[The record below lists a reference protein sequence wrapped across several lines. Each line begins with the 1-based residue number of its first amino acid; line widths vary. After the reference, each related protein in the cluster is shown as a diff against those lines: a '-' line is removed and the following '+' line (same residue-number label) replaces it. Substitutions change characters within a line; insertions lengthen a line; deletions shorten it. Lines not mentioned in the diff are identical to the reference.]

1 LTFANFIFAVFLLL
15 SAIVVMVLIM
25 LIRQIRKDGNLPEEK
40 MNTVVAVLFIPAIII
55 FALVFKGISD
65 WRGEIQQQQ
74 ERVEISKFVERI
86 YSPLAVSQQSLR
98 DSFVQMRTLLREID
112 ELEITYPNHADMIST
127 IRKEWSE
134 AQIVLFD
141 TYNNTDKEVRR
152 AWIAHSTMD
161 QQDVLAKFSKQAV
174 YLEETL
180 QKAEREYELSL
191 HSSQDKLIKN
201 LDSARKL
208 IDANRKS
215 PRKKQRIL
223 NKELLASLQ
232 PFNDRITHDLISYI
246 GSVDSRLKV
255 EIETLQELIRLSGQ
269 QVSILKTHLRKN
281 PDLEKPLTIVINRW
295 IDLEQKNREQLKQVL
310 YAIEAEYVARKL
322 GLSAKS
328 PALTAMHKSLRVNI
342 PAMVGN
348 ALALRK
354 SIDQSYKVRRD
365 F

>member
-40 MNTVVAVLFIPAIII
+40 MNTVVALLFIPAIII
-55 FALVFKGISD
+55 FALVFKGITD

-74 ERVEISKFVERI
+74 ERLEISQFVERI
-86 YSPLAVSQQSLR
+86 YTPLATSQQSLR

-112 ELEITYPNHADMIST
+112 ELEITYSNHAKMIST
-127 IRKEWSE
+127 IRKEWSA
-134 AQIVLFD
+134 AQLVLFNTFND
-141 TYNNTDKEVRR
+141 TDKEVRR
-152 AWIAHSTMD
+152 AWIAHNTMD
-161 QQDVLAKFSKQAV
+161 QEDVLAKFSKQAV
-174 YLEETL
+174 YLEENL

-191 HSSQDKLIKN
+191 HSSHDKLIKN
-201 LDSARKL
+201 LDGARKL
-208 IDANRKS
+208 IDSNRKP
-215 PRKKQRIL
+215 PRKKQRLL
-223 NKELLASLQ
+223 NKDLLENLQ
-232 PFNDRITHDLISYI
+232 PFNDRITADLTTYI
-246 GSVDSRLKV
+246 ASIDSRLKV

-281 PDLEKPLTIVINRW
+281 ADLEKPLTIVINRW
-295 IDLEQKNREQLKQVL
+295 IDLEQKNRAQLKQVL

-328 PALTAMHKSLRVNI
+328 PALAALHKSLRINI